1 MRFEETQFPDWR
13 VCALMLVALA
23 GLLVWR
29 RAPRLPAYVALILVT
44 AGFFECRL
52 ATRLDEHAVRIDFG
66 LIPVYSHTIPLAD
79 IVRVEAE
86 AVVPASAHASS
97 VAPSTSSSTA
107 SSTVPSLASSAP
119 SPTASSAASASTSAP
134 APLQHVP
141 LAGSPAT
148 GSWGWG
154 FRRDRDG
161 TLAITIRGAQGVL
174 LILRDGSRLR
184 IGSQEPGALEQALRH
199 ALPTAAPSARC
210 PASAC

>member
-29 RAPRLPAYVALILVT
+29 HAPRLPAYVAMILVT
-44 AGFFECRL
+44 AGFLECRL
-52 ATRLDEHAVRIDFG
+52 STYVDEQAVRIDFG
-66 LIPVYSHTIPLAD
+66 LIPVYSRVIALAD
-79 IVRVEAE
+79 IVWVGVEVSAPTS
-86 AVVPASAHASS
+86 AQPSSRASTPAPASA
-97 VAPSTSSSTA
+97 P
-107 SSTVPSLASSAP
+107 
-119 SPTASSAASASTSAP
+119 ASASAP
-134 APLQHVP
+134 APASVSPLAATAPANSPPVSLQHAP

-154 FRRDRDG
+154 VRRDRDG
-161 TLAITIRGAQGVL
+161 TFAIAIRGTQSVL

-184 IGSQEPGALEQALRH
+184 IGSQEPGALEQALRQ
-199 ALPTAAPSARC
+199 ALPTAVPSARC